1 MKQKKQ
7 NRSAVLPL
15 VRVTPTEKK
24 EIQEAYLASPF
35 PNQSA
40 FIRAKLLDTAHEL
53 DTVEA
58 FGEVILMGKIT
69 DLLNAI
75 GGKIVKIVKLRKE
88 ESTIK
93 MDKKETELFTDILK
107 NIQKAQSELLKK
119 EEV

>member
-58 FGEVILMGKIT
+58 FGEVILMGKWIKKRQNY
-69 DLLNAI
+69 LRIFLKISRKHSLNY
-75 GGKIVKIVKLRKE
+75 
-88 ESTIK
+88 
-93 MDKKETELFTDILK
+93 
-107 NIQKAQSELLKK
+107 
-119 EEV
+119 